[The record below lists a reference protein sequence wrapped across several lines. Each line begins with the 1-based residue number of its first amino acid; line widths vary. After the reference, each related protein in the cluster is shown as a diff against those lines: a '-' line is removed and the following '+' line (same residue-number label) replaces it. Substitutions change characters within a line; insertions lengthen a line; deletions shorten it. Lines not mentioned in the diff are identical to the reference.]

1 MSKREEI
8 QQDLV
13 DQLDRNGVHGK
24 HFLDLIED
32 YMSMWDI
39 KNDLIED
46 IQDKGVQVRYQNGEN
61 QFGFKKN
68 DCIPEL
74 NKTNGQMLKILSE
87 LGIKPSPGENK
98 NIPDEM

>member
-1 MSKREEI
+1 MSIREEI
-8 QQDLV
+8 QQDLD

-39 KNDLIED
+39 KNKLIKD
-46 IQDKGVQVRYQNGEN
+46 IKEKGVQIRYQNGEH
-61 QFGFKKN
+61 QFGHKKN

-87 LGIKPSPGENK
+87 LCIKPSPEENK
-98 NIPDEM
+98 NIPEEM